1 MFYVDETGTSQ
12 PTAIL
17 RDGLGPVAEVK
28 LSTTTFTKGGPELG
42 QIKITRPP
50 NDILVILLHPEKDVT
65 AGPFAWAMLQ
75 PPDQIFADGK
85 D

>member
-1 MFYVDETGTSQ
+1 MFYVDETGISQ
-12 PTAIL
+12 PTDIL

-50 NDILVILLHPEKDVT
+50 NASPFNAMHKARKYNLLQFEI
-65 AGPFAWAMLQ
+65 WLY
-75 PPDQIFADGK
+75 I
-85 D
+85 